1 MEYLMTSSQSAVD
14 SGTEPTPIA
23 SQSAPQPRPEEILRL
38 RDLTV
43 QFELRRGMLSRRK
56 VNMKAVDGVS
66 LSVPR
71 GTTLGLVGATGSGKS
86 TVAHT
91 VMGMVPPTSGTI
103 EVAGHDLA
111 RLKGRERVAVR
122 RLVQVVLQ
130 DPYSSLDPRMKVGD
144 IIAEPLTLGRIVRG
158 AQRRR
163 IDERVAE
170 LLTLVGLRENRAE
183 RYPHQFSGG
192 QRQRIAIA
200 RALAPSPELIVLDEP
215 TSALDVSVRAQIL
228 TLLKRLQNE
237 LGVTYLVISHDL
249 VTVAYLA
256 SQVAVMH
263 LGRIVET
270 GPTMSLYRT
279 PQHPYTLELL
289 ASMPGASP
297 KFLEQ
302 PRPAGDADAMPAS
315 ACKFAYRCA
324 VRTRLENPDQCVD
337 TDPELRGVG
346 DGHHVA
352 CHFNDEVLSLSS
364 TLEQPERPAG

>member
-1 MEYLMTSSQSAVD
+1 MTSSQSAVD
-14 SGTEPTPIA
+14 SGPEPARPA
-23 SQSAPQPRPEEILRL
+23 SVANENAPQPRTEEILRL
-38 RDLTV
+38 RELTV
-43 QFELRRGMLSRRK
+43 RFELRRGMLSRHK
-56 VNMKAVDGVS
+56 LDMKAVDRVS

-91 VMGMVPPTSGTI
+91 VMGMVQPTSGI
-103 EVAGHDLA
+103 VEVAGHDLA
-111 RLKGRERVAVR
+111 LLKGRERVAVR

-158 AQRRR
+158 AERRR

-228 TLLKRLQNE
+228 TLLKRLQDE

-263 LGRIVET
+263 LGRIVEIGKT
-270 GPTMSLYRT
+270 NALYRT

-302 PRPAGDADAMPAS
+302 PRPAADADAMPAN
-315 ACKFAYRCA
+315 ACKFAYRCS
-324 VRTRLENPDQCVD
+324 VRTRLGNPDQCGD
-337 TDPELRGVG
+337 TDPELGSVG
-346 DGHHVA
+346 DQHHAA
-352 CHFNDEVLSLSS
+352 CHFNHEVLALSS
-364 TLEQPERPAG
+364 TLEQSERPAG

>member
-1 MEYLMTSSQSAVD
+1 MTSSQSAVD
-14 SGTEPTPIA
+14 SEPTRPA
-23 SQSAPQPRPEEILRL
+23 QVADNGAPQPRPEEILRL
-38 RDLTV
+38 KDLTV
-43 QFELRRGMLSRRK
+43 RFELRRGMLSRRK
-56 VNMKAVDGVS
+56 LDMTAVDGVS

-91 VMGMVPPTSGTI
+91 VMGMVAPTGGTV

-158 AQRRR
+158 AERRR

-228 TLLKRLQNE
+228 TLLKRLQDE

-256 SQVAVMH
+256 AQVAVMH
-263 LGRIVET
+263 LGRIVEI
-270 GPTMSLYRT
+270 GPTNSLYRT

-302 PRPAGDADAMPAS
+302 PRPAGDPDKMPAH
-315 ACKFAYRCA
+315 ACRFAYRCS
-324 VRTRLENPDQCVD
+324 VRTRLGDPEQCVD
-337 TDPELRGVG
+337 SDPELGAVG
-346 DGHHVA
+346 DRHNAA
-352 CHFNDEVLSLSS
+352 CHFNHEVLTLSS
-364 TLEQPERPAG
+364 TLEHAERSAG

>member
-1 MEYLMTSSQSAVD
+1 MEYLMTSSFQSAVD
-14 SGTEPTPIA
+14 SGPEPAAPVA
-23 SQSAPQPRPEEILRL
+23 SAPQPRPEEILRL

-43 QFELRRGMLSRRK
+43 RFELKRGILSRRGIA
-56 VNMKAVDGVS
+56 MTAVDGVS

-71 GTTLGLVGATGSGKS
+71 GSTLGLVGATGSGKS

-91 VMGMVPPTSGTI
+91 VMGMVSPTSGTI

-111 RLKGRERVAVR
+111 RLRGRERVAAR

-130 DPYSSLDPRMKVGD
+130 DPYSSLDPRMRVGD

-158 AQRRR
+158 AERRR

-200 RALAPSPELIVLDEP
+200 RALAPRPELIVLDEP

-228 TLLKRLQNE
+228 TLLKRLQDE

-256 SQVAVMH
+256 AEVAVMH
-263 LGRIVET
+263 LGRIVEI
-270 GPTMSLYRT
+270 GPTNALYRT

-289 ASMPGASP
+289 ASMPGVSP

-302 PRPAGDADAMPAS
+302 PRPASDADAMPAG

-324 VRTRLENPDQCVD
+324 VRTRLENPDQCVE
-337 TDPELRGVG
+337 TDPELVADDER
-346 DGHHVA
+346 HYVA

-364 TLEQPERPAG
+364 TLEQP